1 MTPERPDTIGKP
13 PAEMKAR
20 IIDGELYVK
29 SDAVMTGYYGDEEET
44 MKVLHDGW
52 YATGDLCR
60 MDEEGFLYLTGR
72 RKNLIVLANG
82 ENISPEEIERKLLY
96 EYDDISDVVVCAE
109 GDLITAQVYPGY
121 PDGCTMKEKV
131 KIQEQIREEI
141 RQYNES
147 EPVYRQIMK
156 ICFPEGS
163 AGKTSSGKLL
173 RRRDQE
179 EQKDEH

>member
-1 MTPERPDTIGKP
+1 
-13 PAEMKAR
+13 
-20 IIDGELYVK
+20 
-29 SDAVMTGYYGDEEET
+29 
-44 MKVLHDGW
+44 
-52 YATGDLCR
+52 
-60 MDEEGFLYLTGR
+60 MDEEGFFYLTGR
-72 RKNLIVLANG
+72 RKNLIILANG

-96 EYDDISDVVVCAE
+96 EYDDISDVVVCAK

-131 KIQEQIREEI
+131 KMQERIREEI
-141 RQYNES
+141 GQYNES

-156 ICFPEGS
+156 ICFPEGT

-173 RRRDQE
+173 RRRVQE